1 MGAENYTLGKGI
13 LYFNRWQNA
22 AYAGWKDL
30 GNAPSLSFNV
40 NIEKLEHFSSRGGLK
55 VKDKEIISQ
64 LTPSLSF
71 TLDEITP
78 ENFALLGLA
87 TIADESQAGGSVPA
101 GTPEALV
108 VDASLVVTLKY
119 RDVSNVVVKDQT
131 DTVTYVAG
139 TDYTISPADAKAGR
153 IVILATGGIH
163 NGDTIHVS
171 YDYAA
176 ATYKKVKMFTETE
189 VIGQLKFESAN
200 PTGTQLELFVPRVSL
215 VPNGDTSFIG
225 DDWST
230 LAFSGEVLKSTDPKY
245 VDSPYM
251 SITMKPAA

>member
-22 AYAGWKDL
+22 AYVGWKDL

-40 NIEKLEHFSSRGGLK
+40 NIEKLEHFSSRGGIK
-55 VKDKEIISQ
+55 VKDKEIIAQ

-87 TIADESQAGGSVPA
+87 TIADESQSAGSVPA
-101 GTPEALV
+101 GTPEVLTL
-108 VDASLVVTLKY
+108 DASLVVNLKY

-131 DTVTYVAG
+131 DAVTYVAG

-153 IVILATGGIH
+153 IVFLATGSLQD
-163 NGDTIHVS
+163 GDIIHVS

-189 VIGQLKFESAN
+189 VIGQLRFESAN

-215 VPNGDTSFIG
+215 TMTSEVGLIS
-225 DDWST
+225 DDWASMG
-230 LAFSGEVLKSTDPKY
+230 FSGEIQKSTDPKY
-245 VDSPYM
+245 ADSPYM